1 MKSQD
6 NKKLQES
13 IQKALLGKLNE
24 SFWDSD
30 EFPYNLDDYPEYTPE
45 AVGAKQLLR
54 QLLKRRGFKTYYIDE
69 DKYKFDEPWLFVERD
84 GIEDSFDIYEGSKG
98 YLYLLAGIVGSEDRD
113 DNELEKIGY
122 ENQDKMQLG
131 YTKEFNTIEDL
142 DRICIAIDKHD
153 YESAVVDFV
162 KKLDNDFKVA
172 ETIKNSGKKIDN
184 KDITDDDI
192 RKAIRDDLEEH
203 GGLFT
208 DDSKYDVIE
217 ALTGIEDIDEQPEGL
232 WERIDKIYETEF
244 NKEESKKVESKDSE
258 TEKDEWWS
266 KNFQRAIDYVNN
278 ETPKKVIKL
287 FGDGDNGAKEFYNE
301 STSKAIAVELMN
313 YLGTKKFDE
322 IITEFENKG
331 NKKVTESKDDLK
343 LSDSDIEYLKKIGH
357 TEEDIPQIEDAL
369 NNTIYTLGNAGKS
382 SDGNIEIPDEQDDV
396 EITAQEARE
405 ILGDEKFLS
414 GLSRSAFHYTSGRWN
429 NDDTKYVSF
438 DSSKIFE
445 ENKELKTE
453 DSISLEF
460 TDYIVEGEAVLNLWG
475 GGQGRIVMDSYHI
488 DEVTP
493 EEICSN
499 ANDGQFGCES
509 IEGIEGTIYKNYSG
523 HAVYYKDFEYMGED
537 FIKYNGSN
545 SKRGIE
551 TENKDIK
558 TEKVKYKIPGY
569 NGTYTDY
576 EISIK
581 LKDGSVVEEIL
592 PVWDEAEPETYIK
605 DTYTGMVGMEDSEIL
620 DFKPVNENKKIKTEA
635 YNYNWRD
642 DIEEVED
649 TEENDELVYAF
660 AENLIETDPDYA
672 DYDDPWQIISNIISI
687 WKIPKK
693 SRLYDYLL
701 KWYGSE
707 SNMKNNIRSFYETN
721 DAIYF
726 ETGCGYSIFDA
737 DLLGGNADG
746 TTADEFSRFVANGG
760 KKEEGLDDKSDVA
773 ERSRK
778 LKLMDIACR
787 SINDEDIIDIWLYDG
802 CPDESTQE
810 DYDEIA
816 EDIDEYNRMEALFK
830 GLMKHA
836 VADGL
841 YDCPE
846 EAYEFAKQYQP
857 DLKNLK

>member
-1 MKSQD
+1 MKD
-6 NKKLQES
+6 NKEKLQES

-45 AVGAKQLLR
+45 AVGAKKLFR
-54 QLLKRRGFKTYYIDE
+54 QLLNEKGFKTYYIDE
-69 DKYKFDEPWLFVERD
+69 DRYKFDEPWLFVERD
-84 GIEDSFDIYEGSKG
+84 GIEDSFDIYESSKG

-131 YTKEFNTIEDL
+131 YTKEFNTYEDL
-142 DRICIAIDKHD
+142 DRICIQIDKNN
-153 YESAVVDFV
+153 YESEIADIVT
-162 KKLDNDFKVA
+162 KLDADYKTAV
-172 ETIKNSGKKIDN
+172 EILIDN
-184 KDITDDDI
+184 GVDSYEVSDEEIENEIK
-192 RKAIRDDLEEH
+192 RELEQNN
-203 GGLFT
+203 GIFT
-208 DDSKYDVIE
+208 DDSAYDVAGKLYGE
-217 ALTGIEDIDEQPEGL
+217 TDIDYIPREL
-232 WERIDKIYETEF
+232 VERVRKILHTKF
-244 NKEESKKVESKDSE
+244 KIKEESKKV
-258 TEKDEWWS
+258 TEDKH
-266 KNFQRAIDYVNN
+266 NLR
-278 ETPKKVIKL
+278 
-287 FGDGDNGAKEFYNE
+287 
-301 STSKAIAVELMN
+301 
-313 YLGTKKFDE
+313 
-322 IITEFENKG
+322 
-331 NKKVTESKDDLK
+331 

-357 TEEDIPQIEDAL
+357 TEEDIPQIEEAL

-382 SDGNIEIPDEQDDV
+382 SDGSIEIPDEQNDV

-453 DSISLEF
+453 DAISLEF

-537 FIKYNGSN
+537 FIKYSGANA
-545 SKRGIE
+545 KRGIKAEDKEVKTESKKSYECPQCGLDFPE
-551 TENKDIK
+551 TDLIKVDAQDVDVASGESLDFGYCECPECGYRITRQEWEENK
-558 TEKVKYKIPGY
+558 
-569 NGTYTDY
+569 
-576 EISIK
+576 
-581 LKDGSVVEEIL
+581 
-592 PVWDEAEPETYIK
+592 
-605 DTYTGMVGMEDSEIL
+605 L
-620 DFKPVNENKKIKTEA
+620 DENKKIKTEA

-687 WKIPKK
+687 WKISKK

>member
-1 MKSQD
+1 MKD
-6 NKKLQES
+6 NKEKLQES

-30 EFPYNLDDYPEYTPE
+30 EFPYNLDDYPEF
-45 AVGAKQLLR
+45 
-54 QLLKRRGFKTYYIDE
+54 KR
-69 DKYKFDEPWLFVERD
+69 
-84 GIEDSFDIYEGSKG
+84 
-98 YLYLLAGIVGSEDRD
+98 
-113 DNELEKIGY
+113 
-122 ENQDKMQLG
+122 
-131 YTKEFNTIEDL
+131 
-142 DRICIAIDKHD
+142 
-153 YESAVVDFV
+153 
-162 KKLDNDFKVA
+162 
-172 ETIKNSGKKIDN
+172 
-184 KDITDDDI
+184 
-192 RKAIRDDLEEH
+192 
-203 GGLFT
+203 
-208 DDSKYDVIE
+208 
-217 ALTGIEDIDEQPEGL
+217 
-232 WERIDKIYETEF
+232 
-244 NKEESKKVESKDSE
+244 KEESKKV
-258 TEKDEWWS
+258 TEDKH
-266 KNFQRAIDYVNN
+266 N
-278 ETPKKVIKL
+278 
-287 FGDGDNGAKEFYNE
+287 
-301 STSKAIAVELMN
+301 
-313 YLGTKKFDE
+313 
-322 IITEFENKG
+322 
-331 NKKVTESKDDLK
+331 LK

-357 TEEDIPQIEDAL
+357 TEEDIPQIEEAL

-414 GLSRSAFHYTSGRWN
+414 GLSRSAFHYTSGRWSD
-429 NDDTKYVSF
+429 DDTKYVSF
-438 DSSKIFE
+438 DSSKLFE

-453 DSISLEF
+453 DAISLEF

-537 FIKYNGSN
+537 FIKYSGSN
-545 SKRGIE
+545 AKRGIE
-551 TENKDIK
+551 TENKEVK
-558 TEKVKYKIPGY
+558 TESKKS
-569 NGTYTDY
+569 Y
-576 EISIK
+576 ECPQCG
-581 LKDGSVVEEIL
+581 LDF
-592 PVWDEAEPETYIK
+592 PETDLIK
-605 DTYTGMVGMEDSEIL
+605 VDAQDVDVASGESL
-620 DFKPVNENKKIKTEA
+620 DFEYYECPECEYRITRQEWEENKLDENKKIKTEA

-687 WKIPKK
+687 WKISKK

-830 GLMKHA
+830 GLMKYA

>member
-1 MKSQD
+1 MKD
-6 NKKLQES
+6 NKEKLQES

-24 SFWDSD
+24 S
-30 EFPYNLDDYPEYTPE
+30 L
-45 AVGAKQLLR
+45 
-54 QLLKRRGFKTYYIDE
+54 
-69 DKYKFDEPWLFVERD
+69 
-84 GIEDSFDIYEGSKG
+84 
-98 YLYLLAGIVGSEDRD
+98 
-113 DNELEKIGY
+113 
-122 ENQDKMQLG
+122 
-131 YTKEFNTIEDL
+131 
-142 DRICIAIDKHD
+142 
-153 YESAVVDFV
+153 
-162 KKLDNDFKVA
+162 
-172 ETIKNSGKKIDN
+172 
-184 KDITDDDI
+184 
-192 RKAIRDDLEEH
+192 
-203 GGLFT
+203 
-208 DDSKYDVIE
+208 
-217 ALTGIEDIDEQPEGL
+217 
-232 WERIDKIYETEF
+232 
-244 NKEESKKVESKDSE
+244 
-258 TEKDEWWS
+258 
-266 KNFQRAIDYVNN
+266 
-278 ETPKKVIKL
+278 
-287 FGDGDNGAKEFYNE
+287 
-301 STSKAIAVELMN
+301 
-313 YLGTKKFDE
+313 
-322 IITEFENKG
+322 FENKG

-357 TEEDIPQIEDAL
+357 TEEDIPQIEEAL

-382 SDGNIEIPDEQDDV
+382 SDGNIEIPDEQNDV
-396 EITAQEARE
+396 EITAQEARD

-414 GLSRSAFHYTSGRWN
+414 GLSRSAFHYTSGRWSD
-429 NDDTKYVSF
+429 DDTKYVSF

-475 GGQGRIVMDSYHI
+475 GGQGRIAMDSYHI
-488 DEVTP
+488 DEATP

-537 FIKYNGSN
+537 FIKYSGSN
-545 SKRGIE
+545 AKRGI
-551 TENKDIK
+551 K
-558 TEKVKYKIPGY
+558 
-569 NGTYTDY
+569 
-576 EISIK
+576 
-581 LKDGSVVEEIL
+581 
-592 PVWDEAEPETYIK
+592 AEDKE
-605 DTYTGMVGMEDSEIL
+605 V
-620 DFKPVNENKKIKTEA
+620 KTEA

-687 WKIPKK
+687 WKISKK

-787 SINDEDIIDIWLYDG
+787 SINDEDIMDIWLYDG

>member
-1 MKSQD
+1 MKSQN

-30 EFPYNLDDYPEYTPE
+30 EFPYDLSEHPEYTPE
-45 AVGAKQLLR
+45 AIGAKKYFR
-54 QLLKRRGFKTYYIDE
+54 QLLNKKGFKTKYWDE
-69 DKYKFDEPWLFVERD
+69 DKYQFDEPWLDVEKY
-84 GIEDSFDIYEGSKG
+84 GISDSFDIIEDDSGF
-98 YLYLLAGIVGSEDRD
+98 LYLMSGVTADSDSES
-113 DNELEKIGY
+113 NLLTGIGY
-122 ENQDKMQLG
+122 RNQDKMNLDYDEENNPEG
-131 YTKEFNTIEDL
+131 L
-142 DRICIAIDKHD
+142 DRIGIMFDKDNYESTIRDIVNDLEHD
-153 YESAVVDFV
+153 Y
-162 KKLDNDFKVA
+162 KVA
-172 ETIKNSGKKIDN
+172 SEIKNEKGGGSKVSDASIEKEIKKYMDANDGKLPMDDRIYDIAEIFDSNCSEDLVNQIYNILYTKFGM
-184 KDITDDDI
+184 KD
-192 RKAIRDDLEEH
+192 
-203 GGLFT
+203 
-208 DDSKYDVIE
+208 
-217 ALTGIEDIDEQPEGL
+217 
-232 WERIDKIYETEF
+232 
-244 NKEESKKVESKDSE
+244 ESK
-258 TEKDEWWS
+258 
-266 KNFQRAIDYVNN
+266 R
-278 ETPKKVIKL
+278 
-287 FGDGDNGAKEFYNE
+287 
-301 STSKAIAVELMN
+301 
-313 YLGTKKFDE
+313 
-322 IITEFENKG
+322 
-331 NKKVTESKDDLK
+331 VTESKNNLK
-343 LSDSDIEYLKKIGH
+343 LSDSDIAYLKKIGH
-357 TEEDIPQIEDAL
+357 TDEDIPQIEEAL
-369 NNTIYTLGNAGKS
+369 NVTKYTLGNADV
-382 SDGNIEIPDEQDDV
+382 SDNGNIEIPDEEDDV

-405 ILGDEKFLS
+405 ILGDDKFLS
-414 GLSRSAFHYTSGRWN
+414 GLSRSAFHWTSGRWSD
-429 NDDTKYVSF
+429 DDTKYVSF
-438 DSSKIFE
+438 DSSKLFE

-453 DSISLEF
+453 DAISLEF

-537 FIKYNGSN
+537 FIKYSGANA
-545 SKRGIE
+545 KRGIKAEDKEVKTESKKSYECPQCGLDFPE
-551 TENKDIK
+551 TDLIKVDAQDVDVASGESLDFEYCECPECEYRITRQEWEENK
-558 TEKVKYKIPGY
+558 
-569 NGTYTDY
+569 
-576 EISIK
+576 
-581 LKDGSVVEEIL
+581 
-592 PVWDEAEPETYIK
+592 
-605 DTYTGMVGMEDSEIL
+605 L
-620 DFKPVNENKKIKTEA
+620 DENKSVKEEA

-672 DYDDPWQIISNIISI
+672 DYDDPWQIISNIISV

-760 KKEEGLDDKSDVA
+760 KKEEGLDDKSGVA

-816 EDIDEYNRMEALFK
+816 EDIDEYNRMETLFK

-857 DLKNLK
+857 DLKNIK

>member
-30 EFPYNLDDYPEYTPE
+30 EFPYDLDEHPEYSPE
-45 AVGAKQLLR
+45 AVGAKKLFR
-54 QLLKRRGFKTYYIDE
+54 QLLNEKGFKTYYMDE
-69 DKYKFDEPWLFVERD
+69 DRYKFDEPWLFVERN
-84 GIEDSFDIYEGSKG
+84 GIEDSFDIYDGSDG
-98 YLYLLAGIVGSEDRD
+98 YLYLLSGIVGSEDRD
-113 DNELEKIGY
+113 ENELEKIGY

-131 YTKEFNTIEDL
+131 YTKKFNTFEDL
-142 DRICIAIDKHD
+142 DRICIQIDKNN
-153 YESAVVDFV
+153 YESEIADIVT
-162 KKLDNDFKVA
+162 KLDNDFKVA
-172 ETIKNSGKKIDN
+172 ETLKNSDKKIDN

-217 ALTGIEDIDEQPEGL
+217 RLTGIEDIDEQPEGL
-232 WERIDKIYETEF
+232 WERVDEIYETEF
-244 NKEESKKVESKDSE
+244 NKEESKKV
-258 TEKDEWWS
+258 
-266 KNFQRAIDYVNN
+266 
-278 ETPKKVIKL
+278 
-287 FGDGDNGAKEFYNE
+287 
-301 STSKAIAVELMN
+301 
-313 YLGTKKFDE
+313 
-322 IITEFENKG
+322 
-331 NKKVTESKDDLK
+331 TESKDGLK

-357 TEEDIPQIEDAL
+357 TDEDIPQIEEAL
-369 NNTIYTLGNAGKS
+369 NVTKYTLGNASKS
-382 SDGNIEIPDEQDDV
+382 SDGVIEIPDEQDDI

-414 GLSRSAFHYTSGRWN
+414 GLSRSAFHYTSGRWSD
-429 NDDTKYVSF
+429 DDTKYVSF
-438 DSSKIFE
+438 DSSKLFE

-453 DSISLEF
+453 DAISLEF

-537 FIKYNGSN
+537 FIKYSGLNA
-545 SKRGIE
+545 KRGIE
-551 TENKDIK
+551 TESKD
-558 TEKVKYKIPGY
+558 
-569 NGTYTDY
+569 
-576 EISIK
+576 
-581 LKDGSVVEEIL
+581 
-592 PVWDEAEPETYIK
+592 
-605 DTYTGMVGMEDSEIL
+605 
-620 DFKPVNENKKIKTEA
+620 IKTEA

-687 WKIPKK
+687 WKISKK

>member
-1 MKSQD
+1 MKD
-6 NKKLQES
+6 NKEKLQES

-24 SFWDSD
+24 S
-30 EFPYNLDDYPEYTPE
+30 L
-45 AVGAKQLLR
+45 
-54 QLLKRRGFKTYYIDE
+54 
-69 DKYKFDEPWLFVERD
+69 
-84 GIEDSFDIYEGSKG
+84 
-98 YLYLLAGIVGSEDRD
+98 
-113 DNELEKIGY
+113 
-122 ENQDKMQLG
+122 
-131 YTKEFNTIEDL
+131 
-142 DRICIAIDKHD
+142 
-153 YESAVVDFV
+153 
-162 KKLDNDFKVA
+162 
-172 ETIKNSGKKIDN
+172 
-184 KDITDDDI
+184 
-192 RKAIRDDLEEH
+192 
-203 GGLFT
+203 
-208 DDSKYDVIE
+208 
-217 ALTGIEDIDEQPEGL
+217 
-232 WERIDKIYETEF
+232 
-244 NKEESKKVESKDSE
+244 
-258 TEKDEWWS
+258 
-266 KNFQRAIDYVNN
+266 
-278 ETPKKVIKL
+278 
-287 FGDGDNGAKEFYNE
+287 
-301 STSKAIAVELMN
+301 
-313 YLGTKKFDE
+313 
-322 IITEFENKG
+322 FENKG

-357 TEEDIPQIEDAL
+357 TEEDIPQIEEAL

-475 GGQGRIVMDSYHI
+475 GGQGRIAMDSYHI

-537 FIKYNGSN
+537 FIKYSGSN
-545 SKRGIE
+545 AKRGIKAEDKEVKTESKKSYECPQCGLDFPE
-551 TENKDIK
+551 TNLIKVDAQDVDVASGESLDFGYCECPECGYRITRQEWEENK
-558 TEKVKYKIPGY
+558 
-569 NGTYTDY
+569 
-576 EISIK
+576 
-581 LKDGSVVEEIL
+581 
-592 PVWDEAEPETYIK
+592 
-605 DTYTGMVGMEDSEIL
+605 L
-620 DFKPVNENKKIKTEA
+620 DENKSVKEEA

-687 WKIPKK
+687 WKISKK

-787 SINDEDIIDIWLYDG
+787 SINDEDYVDIWLYDG